1 MGKKTSCLILI
12 LALCCAVQVVAAEPS
27 SGKSTGCALTPARLG
42 ALAEAPSLCAPEPE
56 RAPIAVA
63 EQEIFGGGPET
74 EACCSIAFRQECIA
88 TYGSGCA
95 HWYCEAG
102 AVCFCENMC

>member
-12 LALCCAVQVVAAEPS
+12 LALCCALQVVAAEPS

-42 ALAEAPSLCAPEPE
+42 ALVEAPSLCAPEPE
-56 RAPIAVA
+56 VSPVA
-63 EQEIFGGGPET
+63 AAQEDIFGGSET
-74 EACCSIAFRQECIA
+74 QACCSIAFRQECIA

-95 HWYCEAG
+95 HWYCESG
-102 AVCFCENMC
+102 AVCFCENLC